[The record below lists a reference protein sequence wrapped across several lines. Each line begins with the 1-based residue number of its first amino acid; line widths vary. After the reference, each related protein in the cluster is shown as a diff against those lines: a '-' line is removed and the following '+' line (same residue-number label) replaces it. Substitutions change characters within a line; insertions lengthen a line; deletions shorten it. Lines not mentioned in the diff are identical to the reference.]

1 MNVATLAPALDFEVP
16 PELEASVPPEER
28 GLGREGVRM
37 MVSSR
42 ALGTIEHRMFA
53 DLPHVLK
60 PGDLLVVNRSSTVNA
75 ALDGVVDEQPAL
87 LHLSRRLDEHRW
99 IVELR
104 HPDATGLGSKPWLDA
119 TAGTEI
125 KLQEHGS
132 AILRSAVLPGRRHEA
147 VRLWV
152 AEMHVSGGIPDYLAA
167 WGRPIVYGH
176 ISVRWP
182 LTSYQ
187 TIFAA
192 EPGSAE
198 MPSAGRPFTTDLVT
212 RIFIGGVDLAT
223 VLLHSGV
230 SSLEA
235 HEPPD
240 AEPFQVSAQAAQRV
254 NAVHRLGGRV
264 IAVGTTVV
272 RALESAAVA
281 RGLVLPAA
289 GLTDLVI
296 DAAYSPRMVTGVLT
310 GWHQP
315 RASHLGI
322 LEAVAGRDLLRRS
335 YREALGAGY
344 LWHEFGDSHLILP

>member
-1 MNVATLAPALDFEVP
+1 LNVATLAPAVDFDVP

-28 GLGREGVRM
+28 GLGRDGVRM

-42 ALGTIEHRMFA
+42 ASGTIEHRMFA

-60 PGDLLVVNRSSTVNA
+60 RGDLLVVNRSSTVNA
-75 ALDGVVDEQPAL
+75 ALEGVVDEKPAL
-87 LHLSRRLDEHRW
+87 LHLSRPLDERRW

-119 TAGTEI
+119 SPGTQI
-125 KLQEHGS
+125 KLPEHGS
-132 AILRSAVLPGRRHEA
+132 AILRSAGLQGRRHEA

-152 AEMHVSGGIPDYLAA
+152 AEIHVSGGIADYLAV

-176 ISVRWP
+176 ESARWP
-182 LTSYQ
+182 LMSYQ

-198 MPSAGRPFTTDLVT
+198 MPSAARPFTTDLVT
-212 RIFIGGVDLAT
+212 RILVGGVDLVT
-223 VLLHSGV
+223 VLLHCGV

-240 AEPFQVSAQAAQRV
+240 AEPFEVSAQAAQRV

-272 RALESAAVA
+272 RALETAAVA
-281 RGLVLPAA
+281 PGLVLPAA

-296 DAAYSPRMVTGVLT
+296 DAAYSPRVVTGVLT
-310 GWHQP
+310 GWHEP
-315 RASHLGI
+315 RASHLAL
-322 LEAVAGRDLLRRS
+322 LEAVAGSDLLRRS
-335 YREALGAGY
+335 YREALRVGY
-344 LWHEFGDSHLILP
+344 LWHQFGDSHLILP

>member
-1 MNVATLAPALDFEVP
+1 MPRWMAWLTNSRPCCTCRGAWTSTGGSSSYGIRMRPVWA
-16 PELEASVPPEER
+16 AS
-28 GLGREGVRM
+28 
-37 MVSSR
+37 
-42 ALGTIEHRMFA
+42 
-53 DLPHVLK
+53 
-60 PGDLLVVNRSSTVNA
+60 PGST
-75 ALDGVVDEQPAL
+75 Q
-87 LHLSRRLDEHRW
+87 
-99 IVELR
+99 
-104 HPDATGLGSKPWLDA
+104 
-119 TAGTEI
+119 
-125 KLQEHGS
+125 
-132 AILRSAVLPGRRHEA
+132 LPGRRSSCRSTA
-147 VRLWV
+147 RPSFAQQCCRAAGMKRCGCGSPRCMCPVAALTSSRLG
-152 AEMHVSGGIPDYLAA
+152 E
-167 WGRPIVYGH
+167 GRSSMAT
-176 ISVRWP
+176 SVCGP